1 MPQNR
6 PARHPPTPKIRH
18 QISLPSAARPSASRS
33 APHYRVTVEL
43 TPIRYFR
50 AVAQIGHITNAAA
63 ALGITQPTLSAAIAK
78 LERELGTPLF
88 HRTAKGV
95 ELTTAGQTF
104 LHHAEESLA
113 AADAA
118 TQAVREL
125 VGLERGLI
133 RIGGGA
139 TAISHLLPPAVSA
152 FRAAHPGVRFY
163 IREAGSAA
171 VARAVATGELDLGI
185 VTTPVPGADA
195 QSLLIKP
202 LITDE
207 LMLIVPA
214 GHPLASRKT
223 FRWNDLTGQTM
234 VAFEAGSAIR
244 NVIDGAIAAA
254 GGQDTL
260 NIEIAMELR
269 SIDAIRRMVA
279 AGVGIGFISASAT
292 TKGDHPLRCKDAPIT
307 RELALIHRADRTPN
321 EATSAFELALSS
333 AR

>member
-1 MPQNR
+1 M
-6 PARHPPTPKIRH
+6 
-18 QISLPSAARPSASRS
+18 
-33 APHYRVTVEL
+33 EL

-104 LHHAEESLA
+104 LHHAEESIA

-195 QSLLIKP
+195 SALLIKP

-207 LMLIVPA
+207 LMLIVPK
-214 GHPLASRKT
+214 GHPLAASDT
-223 FRWNDLTGQTM
+223 FEWNDLRNQTM

-244 NVIDGAIAAA
+244 NVIDSAITAA
-254 GGQDTL
+254 GVQ
-260 NIEIAMELR
+260 IEIAMELR

-292 TKGDHPLRCKDAPIT
+292 EADDHPLRCNTAPIT
-307 RELALIHRADRTPN
+307 RDLALIHRADRTPS
-321 EATSAFELALSS
+321 EATAAFELALLS
-333 AR
+333 AK